1 MACQDDRAPGPRDA
15 GLEGYYEARAPEYDA
30 TSYEL
35 ARTDPAAAA
44 GLRALERFVAE
55 LPSGRVLDVGCGTGW
70 LTRLLEGRVVGI
82 DPSESML
89 RLARERVPDAVL
101 VRAAA
106 PPLPFL
112 ERSFDL
118 VFTSDVYGHIK
129 SEAVRRSFVGEALRV
144 ADELV
149 VVEQAWRPGLEH
161 EMWEVR
167 PLRDGTV
174 HRVFKRY
181 FRAAALAAEL
191 GGEIALDTPAFVA
204 VRATAASASGVR

>member
-1 MACQDDRAPGPRDA
+1 MARHDDPAPAPRDA
-15 GLEGYYEARAPEYDA
+15 GLERYYEARALEYDA

-35 ARTDPAAAA
+35 AWADPAARAD
-44 GLRALERFVAE
+44 LRALERFVAE
-55 LPSGRVLDVGCGTGW
+55 LRPGRVLDVGCGTGW
-70 LTRLLEGRVVGI
+70 LTRLLEGHVVGL

-89 RLARERVPDAVL
+89 RLARERVPDALL

-118 VFTSDVYGHIK
+118 VFTSDVYGHIE
-129 SEAVRRSFVGEALRV
+129 SEAVRRSFVREALRV
-144 ADELV
+144 AEQLV
-149 VVEQAWRPGLEH
+149 VVEQAWRPGLGH
-161 EMWEVR
+161 ETWEVR
-167 PLRDGTV
+167 PLLDGTA

-191 GGEIALDTPAFVA
+191 GGEVVLDTPAFVA
-204 VRATAASASGVR
+204 VRATVASAAVVR